1 MIEAGSVEPASLLGP
16 GRTASIS
23 CDSVTAPRRP
33 TDPRDVTVLAD
44 AAGAAAAGGVSSLS
58 TDVTTLD

>member
-1 MIEAGSVEPASLLGP
+1 VIEAGSVEPASLLGP
-16 GRTASIS
+16 GRTTSIS

-44 AAGAAAAGGVSSLS
+44 AAAAAAGGVSSLS
-58 TDVTTLD
+58 TDVTALD